1 MVRKDDLPRARR
13 ARAFPLCGDNNDQ
26 PANCLRGKAAI
37 LAAMLF
43 CTLYTAPRLAQ
54 AAAAEPVPF
63 SFAELWAAPARQ
75 IPAPQYLPASD
86 GVRLAYRAYL
96 PAQSPKAV
104 LVFYHGAGLHSAA
117 GYQHL
122 GQQLS
127 ELHGIAV
134 FTPDIR
140 GHGESD
146 GPRGDAPNIA
156 QVGRDAASMLE
167 LVRKQY
173 AGVPVFLGGHSAG
186 SALTL
191 NYSFNS
197 KDLGIEGLVLVAPSF
212 GPDAKT
218 DRPASSPF
226 AKTNMG
232 VLIPHAMSRG
242 ALLGHSRALQ
252 FNYPSSVLA
261 RDSEVVTAYT
271 ANMAWA
277 IVPRLAGEIRPAG
290 PEGIKRML
298 SDAESFGLWIGD
310 EDEVF
315 DARRVIELGNAAADP
330 EFCRVETLPAT
341 NHMSILLQAGKSIG
355 AWLEARVAQI
365 ASARQIAAAKNPASP
380 DAGSP

>member
-1 MVRKDDLPRARR
+1 MSGKDEQQHTRATRTLLPR
-13 ARAFPLCGDNNDQ
+13 GG
-26 PANCLRGKAAI
+26 NCNLSVIRMRGKATALAAI
-37 LAAMLF
+37 LFGTIQIWPGSA
-43 CTLYTAPRLAQ
+43 LADGG
-54 AAAAEPVPF
+54 AVEPMPF
-63 SFAELWAAPARQ
+63 SFAELWAAPAQ
-75 IPAPQYLPASD
+75 PIPATQFLPASD

-96 PAQSPKAV
+96 PAQAPKAV
-104 LVFYHGAGLHSAA
+104 LVFYHGAGLHGAA

-122 GQQLS
+122 ARQLS

-134 FTPDIR
+134 VTPDIR

-146 GPRGDAPNIA
+146 GPRGDAPNVA
-156 QVGRDAASMLE
+156 QVGRDVASMLE

-197 KDLGIEGLVLVAPSF
+197 KDLGIEGLVLLAPSF

-218 DRPASSPF
+218 DRPVSSPF
-226 AKTNMG
+226 AKTNLG

-252 FNYPSSVLA
+252 FSYPSSVLA
-261 RDSEVVTAYT
+261 RDAKVVNAYS

-277 IVPRLAGEIRPAG
+277 IVPRMAGEMRPAG

-315 DARRVIELGNAAADP
+315 DARRVAELGNEAADP

-355 AWLEARVAQI
+355 PWLEARVAQI

-380 DAGSP
+380 